1 MKTRSCP
8 LQSQRWAP
16 RRGRRLRAAPHR
28 SPPPSPPRC
37 PPPRRFPARPRGG
50 ALGPAMPAAVRDRA
64 APGCA
69 RSSAGRRLRAPG
81 RLTPAAGGPP
91 ALGLGRGV
99 AGWKPEP
106 YLALEA
112 YPLGVPLCPP
122 PLTALPR
129 CTKHTLT
136 PAPRQK
142 QPDGKLSNAFSLSAS
157 KAKERPGGGHPTPGR
172 GRPVRRG
179 GCVREPGGTGGV
191 KGTARLIAPHKEVT
205 VIARGAKD
213 LT

>member
-1 MKTRSCP
+1 
-8 LQSQRWAP
+8 
-16 RRGRRLRAAPHR
+16 
-28 SPPPSPPRC
+28 
-37 PPPRRFPARPRGG
+37 
-50 ALGPAMPAAVRDRA
+50 MPAAVRDRA

-99 AGWKPEP
+99 AGWEPEP

-112 YPLGVPLCPP
+112 YPLGIPLCPP

-157 KAKERPGGGHPTPGR
+157 KAKERPGGGTRLPAGVGPCGAVGVCGNREGR
-172 GRPVRRG
+172 GELKEQRG
-179 GCVREPGGTGGV
+179 
-191 KGTARLIAPHKEVT
+191 
-205 VIARGAKD
+205 
-213 LT
+213 